1 MNIAFDARSI
11 NWSKGTGIGTYTEK
25 ILKNMI
31 ASNPDFFFQLY
42 WSESGY
48 ENFSF
53 DNTQI
58 MMTSKRHHRF
68 FDQYYIPANL
78 KMKHSEIYHVPQNGI
93 GLSEFIS
100 CKKIVT
106 IHDLIPYIMPE
117 TVGKGYL
124 LKFLSQIPQ
133 VIGISDAII
142 TVSNYSKKDIL
153 KFFPIDED
161 KIFVTPLA
169 ADESFK
175 PLDKEK
181 CRAKLKSKYNI
192 SKAYILYLGGFSP
205 RKNIKSLITAFS
217 KILKKLP
224 KEYVLV
230 LVGEINIEGNS
241 LLKLISTLNIEDK
254 VILTGKVP
262 EDDLPLLYNGCDLFV
277 YPSLYEGFGLPP
289 LEAMSCGVPVIT
301 SFVSSIPEVTGDSCL
316 LINPNDTSELS
327 MAMEKILSDEN
338 FSTILCE
345 KGLLRAS
352 NFSWK
357 KTAEATINVYK
368 NLVQKSAS
376 F

>member
-1 MNIAFDARSI
+1 MNIAFDARGV
-11 NWSKGTGIGTYTEK
+11 NWYKGTGIGTYTEK

-31 ASNPDFFFQLY
+31 ADNADMFFELY
-42 WSESGY
+42 WSGSDY

-53 DNTQI
+53 GNTQI
-58 MMTSKRHHRF
+58 MMTSKKHHKF
-68 FDQYYIPANL
+68 FDQYYIPTNV
-78 KMKHSEIYHVPQNGI
+78 KIKQSEIYHVPQNGI
-93 GLSEFIS
+93 GLSQFIS
-100 CKKIVT
+100 CKKVVT
-106 IHDLIPYIMPE
+106 IHDLIPYMMPE

-142 TVSNYSKKDIL
+142 TVSNCSKRDIL
-153 KFFPIDED
+153 KFFPIDEN

-181 CRAKLKSKYNI
+181 CRASLKSKYNI
-192 SKAYILYLGGFSP
+192 NKPYVLYLGGFSP
-205 RKNIKSLITAFS
+205 RKNVEVLITAFS
-217 KILKKLP
+217 KILNKLP

-230 LVGEINIEGNS
+230 LVGECNVEGNS

-262 EDDLPLLYNGCDLFV
+262 ESDLPLLYNGCELFA

-289 LEAMSCGVPVIT
+289 LEAMNCGVPVIT
-301 SFVSSIPEVTGDSCL
+301 SLVSSIPEVTGDSCL
-316 LINPNDTSELS
+316 LINPYNLSELVE
-327 MAMEKILSDEN
+327 AMEKVLSDN
-338 FSTILCE
+338 SFSNMLCE

-357 KTAEATINVYK
+357 KTAEATVNVYK
-368 NLVQKSAS
+368 NLV
-376 F
+376 